1 MCIACI
7 TVDTSWILPLLEF
20 LINWLSSLSIVSRR
34 QWLQLGFLLD
44 SFTTSIAVTVNVFQG
59 IPLSEILG
67 VFLQILGSF
76 PYDTSPVS
84 MIKNAIMYLFST
96 LPHSMGALFFENI
109 VGNAH
114 WICGVWYCWSW
125 IPTLEGFQGQNTS
138 WATVVLTG
146 WHDAPLCFCLYPSSY
161 SHSHPLSCWK
171 EVWVFGVS
179 ISLQM
184 LLSSLVMLFLLYVHQ
199 SDRIYLV
206 ANSYLLSIY
215 YAQHIKSAQ
224 LEYWIK

>member
-20 LINWLSSLSIVSRR
+20 LINWLSSLSVVSRR

-59 IPLSEILG
+59 IPLSEMLG
-67 VFLQILGSF
+67 VPLQILGTF

-96 LPHSMGALFFENI
+96 LPHSMGALFSENI
-109 VGNAH
+109 VDNAH
-114 WICGVWYCWSW
+114 WICGVWCWSW

-138 WATVVLTG
+138 WATVVLAG
-146 WHDAPLCFCLYPSSY
+146 WHNAPVCFCLYLSSY
-161 SHSHPLSCWK
+161 SPSHPLSCWK
-171 EVWVFGVS
+171 EVWVFWCVY
-179 ISLQM
+179 IFTDAT
-184 LLSSLVMLFLLYVHQ
+184 VLFSNAFPTLCPPKW
-199 SDRIYLV
+199 
-206 ANSYLLSIY
+206 SYLLSS
-215 YAQHIKSAQ
+215 QQ
-224 LEYWIK
+224 LFIEHLLCTAHKKRSIRVLD